1 MPLMESISEINKTG
15 KGRPEGTTILSKDTK
30 TFKNVLNGV
39 KAAGTAEK
47 TAEKTTAKTVSGTA
61 GNLDSIFKKAAST
74 YGVSEKLLKS
84 VAKTESDFQVTAV
97 SKAGAMGIMQLMPA
111 TAKELG
117 VSDPFDPEQ
126 NIMGG
131 AKLLAAN
138 IKEFGGDLKL
148 ALAAY
153 NAGSGA
159 VRKYDGVPPY
169 EETQNY
175 VKKIMADLQSDAAI
189 DINSVLGTVSEA
201 GSGFIGEGSSVDEL
215 KSLISTLGFGSSQN
229 SGMMG
234 INTIFSGL
242 LNKEIDETGT
252 VDKEMFA
259 NFIEIL
265 RLQMLMNT
273 TNSIGDMDF
282 DDD

>member
-1 MPLMESISEINKTG
+1 MPLMESISEINNTG
-15 KGRPEGTTILSKDTK
+15 KGRPEGTTILSKNAK
-30 TFKNVLNGV
+30 TFKNVLDGV

-47 TAEKTTAKTVSGTA
+47 TVSGTA
-61 GNLDSIFKKAAST
+61 NTLDSIFKKAAST
-74 YGVSEKLLKS
+74 YGIPEKILKA

-117 VSDPFDPEQ
+117 VSDPFNPEQ

-131 AKLLAAN
+131 AKLLASN
-138 IKEFGGDLKL
+138 LKEFGGDLKL

-159 VRKYDGVPPY
+159 VRKYDGIPPY

-175 VKKIMADLQSDAAI
+175 VKKIMGDLENDAAI
-189 DINSVLGTVSEA
+189 DINSVLGTAGEA
-201 GSGFIGEGSSVDEL
+201 ASGFIGEGSSIDEL

-229 SGMMG
+229 SGMLG
-234 INTIFSGL
+234 ISSMFTSL
-242 LNKEIDETGT
+242 LNQEIDETGK
-252 VDKEMFA
+252 VDKNMFA

-273 TNSIGDMDF
+273 TSSIGDLDF

>member
-1 MPLMESISEINKTG
+1 MPLMESISEINNTG
-15 KGRPEGTTILSKDTK
+15 KGRPEGTTILSKNAK
-30 TFKNVLNGV
+30 TFKNVLDGIQ
-39 KAAGTAEK
+39 AAGKAENTA
-47 TAEKTTAKTVSGTA
+47 VSGTT
-61 GNLDSIFKKAAST
+61 NTLDSIFKKAAST
-74 YGVSEKLLKS
+74 YGISEKILKA

-117 VSDPFDPEQ
+117 VSDPFNPEQ

-131 AKLLAAN
+131 AKLLASN
-138 IKEFGGDLKL
+138 LKEFGGDLKL

-159 VRKYDGVPPY
+159 VRKYDGIPPY

-175 VKKIMADLQSDAAI
+175 VKKIMGDLENDAAI
-189 DINSVLGTVSEA
+189 DIKSVLGTAGEA
-201 GSGFIGEGSSVDEL
+201 ASGFIGEGSSIDEL

-229 SGMMG
+229 SGMLG
-234 INTIFSGL
+234 ISSMFTSL
-242 LNKEIDETGT
+242 LNQEIDETGK
-252 VDKEMFA
+252 VDKNMFA

-273 TNSIGDMDF
+273 TSSIGDLDF

>member
-1 MPLMESISEINKTG
+1 MPLMESISEINNTG
-15 KGRPEGTTILSKDTK
+15 KGRPEGTTILSKNAK
-30 TFKNVLNGV
+30 TFKNVLDGIQ
-39 KAAGTAEK
+39 AAGKAENTA
-47 TAEKTTAKTVSGTA
+47 VSGTT
-61 GNLDSIFKKAAST
+61 NTLDSIFKKAAST
-74 YGVSEKLLKS
+74 YGISEKILKA

-117 VSDPFDPEQ
+117 VSDPFNPEQ

-131 AKLLAAN
+131 AKLLASN
-138 IKEFGGDLKL
+138 LKEFGGDLKL

-159 VRKYDGVPPY
+159 VRKYDGIPPY

-175 VKKIMADLQSDAAI
+175 VKKIMGDLENDAAI
-189 DINSVLGTVSEA
+189 DINSVLGTEGEA
-201 GSGFIGEGSSVDEL
+201 ASGFIGEGSSIDEL

-229 SGMMG
+229 SGMLG
-234 INTIFSGL
+234 ISSMFTSL
-242 LNKEIDETGT
+242 LNQEIDETGK
-252 VDKEMFA
+252 VDKNMFA

-273 TNSIGDMDF
+273 TSSIGDLDF

>member
-234 INTIFSGL
+234 INTIFSSF

>member
-1 MPLMESISEINKTG
+1 MPLMESISEINNTG
-15 KGRPEGTTILSKDTK
+15 KGRPEGTTILSKNAK
-30 TFKNVLNGV
+30 TFKNVLDGV

-47 TAEKTTAKTVSGTA
+47 TVSGTA
-61 GNLDSIFKKAAST
+61 NTLDSIFKKAAST
-74 YGVSEKLLKS
+74 YGIPEKILKA

-117 VSDPFDPEQ
+117 VSDPFNPEQ

-131 AKLLAAN
+131 AKLLASN
-138 IKEFGGDLKL
+138 LKEFGGDLKL

-159 VRKYDGVPPY
+159 VRKYDGIPPY

-175 VKKIMADLQSDAAI
+175 VKKIMGDLENDAAI
-189 DINSVLGTVSEA
+189 DINSVLGTAGEA
-201 GSGFIGEGSSVDEL
+201 ASDFIGEGSSIDEL

-229 SGMMG
+229 SGMLG
-234 INTIFSGL
+234 ISSMFTSL
-242 LNKEIDETGT
+242 LNQEIDETGK
-252 VDKEMFA
+252 VDKNMFA

-265 RLQMLMNT
+265 KLQMLMNT
-273 TNSIGDMDF
+273 TNSIGDLDF

>member
-1 MPLMESISEINKTG
+1 MPLMDSISEINNTG
-15 KGRPEGTTILSKDTK
+15 KGRPEGTTILSKNAK
-30 TFKNVLNGV
+30 TFKNVLDGIQ
-39 KAAGTAEK
+39 AAGKAENTA
-47 TAEKTTAKTVSGTA
+47 VSGTT
-61 GNLDSIFKKAAST
+61 NTLDSIFKKAAST
-74 YGVSEKLLKS
+74 YGISEKILKA

-117 VSDPFDPEQ
+117 VSDPFNPEQ

-131 AKLLAAN
+131 AKLLASN
-138 IKEFGGDLKL
+138 LKEFGGDLKL

-159 VRKYDGVPPY
+159 VRKYDGIPPY

-175 VKKIMADLQSDAAI
+175 VKKIMGDLENDAAI
-189 DINSVLGTVSEA
+189 DINSVLGTAGEA
-201 GSGFIGEGSSVDEL
+201 ASGFIGEGSSIDEL

-229 SGMMG
+229 SGMLG
-234 INTIFSGL
+234 ISSMFTSL
-242 LNKEIDETGT
+242 LNQEIDETGK
-252 VDKEMFA
+252 VDKNMFA

-273 TNSIGDMDF
+273 TSSIGDLDF

>member
-1 MPLMESISEINKTG
+1 MPLMESISEINNTG
-15 KGRPEGTTILSKDTK
+15 KGRPEGTTILSKNAK
-30 TFKNVLNGV
+30 TFKNVLDGV

-47 TAEKTTAKTVSGTA
+47 TVSGTA
-61 GNLDSIFKKAAST
+61 NTLDSIFKKAAST
-74 YGVSEKLLKS
+74 YGIPEKILKA

-117 VSDPFDPEQ
+117 VSDPFNPEQ

-131 AKLLAAN
+131 AKLLASN
-138 IKEFGGDLKL
+138 LKEFGGDLKL

-159 VRKYDGVPPY
+159 VRKYDGIPPY
-169 EETQNY
+169 NETQNY
-175 VKKIMADLQSDAAI
+175 VKKIMADLESDSAI
-189 DINSVLGTVSEA
+189 DINSVLGAAGEA
-201 GSGFIGEGSSVDEL
+201 ASGFIGEGSSISEL
-215 KSLISTLGFGSSQN
+215 KSLISTLGLGSSQN
-229 SGMMG
+229 SGMLG
-234 INTIFSGL
+234 ISSMFTSL
-242 LNKEIDETGT
+242 LNQEIDETGK
-252 VDKEMFA
+252 VDKNMFA

-273 TNSIGDMDF
+273 TNSIGDLDF

>member
-1 MPLMESISEINKTG
+1 MPLMESICEINNTG
-15 KGRPEGTTILSKDTK
+15 KGRPEGTTILSKNAK
-30 TFKNVLNGV
+30 TFKNVLDGV

-47 TAEKTTAKTVSGTA
+47 TVSGTA
-61 GNLDSIFKKAAST
+61 NTLDSIFKKAAST
-74 YGVSEKLLKS
+74 YGIPEKILKA

-117 VSDPFDPEQ
+117 VSDPFNPEQ

-131 AKLLAAN
+131 AKLLASN
-138 IKEFGGDLKL
+138 LKEFGGDLKL

-159 VRKYDGVPPY
+159 VRKYDGIPPY
-169 EETQNY
+169 NETQNY
-175 VKKIMADLQSDAAI
+175 VKKIMADLESDSAI
-189 DINSVLGTVSEA
+189 DINSVLGAAGEA
-201 GSGFIGEGSSVDEL
+201 ASGFIGEGSSISEL
-215 KSLISTLGFGSSQN
+215 KSLISTLGLGSSQN
-229 SGMMG
+229 SGMLG
-234 INTIFSGL
+234 ISSMFTSL
-242 LNKEIDETGT
+242 LNQEIDETGK
-252 VDKEMFA
+252 VDKNMFA

-273 TNSIGDMDF
+273 TSSIGDLDF

>member
-1 MPLMESISEINKTG
+1 MPLMESISEINNTG
-15 KGRPEGTTILSKDTK
+15 KGRPEGTTILSKNAK
-30 TFKNVLNGV
+30 TFKNVLDGIQ
-39 KAAGTAEK
+39 AAGKAENTA
-47 TAEKTTAKTVSGTA
+47 VSGTT
-61 GNLDSIFKKAAST
+61 NTLDSIFKKAAST
-74 YGVSEKLLKS
+74 YGIPEKILKA

-117 VSDPFDPEQ
+117 VSDPFNPEQ

-131 AKLLAAN
+131 AKLLASN
-138 IKEFGGDLKL
+138 LKEFGGDLKL

-159 VRKYDGVPPY
+159 VRKYDGIPPY

-175 VKKIMADLQSDAAI
+175 VKKIMGDLENDAAI
-189 DINSVLGTVSEA
+189 DINSVLGTAGEA
-201 GSGFIGEGSSVDEL
+201 ASGFIGEGSSIDEL

-234 INTIFSGL
+234 ISSMFTSL
-242 LNKEIDETGT
+242 LNQEIDETGK
-252 VDKEMFA
+252 VDKNMFA

-273 TNSIGDMDF
+273 TSSIGDLDF

>member
-1 MPLMESISEINKTG
+1 MPLMESISEINNTG
-15 KGRPEGTTILSKDTK
+15 KGRPEGTTILSKNAK
-30 TFKNVLNGV
+30 TFKNVLDGV

-47 TAEKTTAKTVSGTA
+47 TVSGTA
-61 GNLDSIFKKAAST
+61 NTLDSIFKKAAST
-74 YGVSEKLLKS
+74 YGIPEKILKA

-117 VSDPFDPEQ
+117 VSDPFNPEQ

-131 AKLLAAN
+131 AKLLASN
-138 IKEFGGDLKL
+138 LKEFGGDLKL

-159 VRKYDGVPPY
+159 VRKYDGIPPY

-175 VKKIMADLQSDAAI
+175 VKKIMGDLENDAAI
-189 DINSVLGTVSEA
+189 DINSVLGTAGEA
-201 GSGFIGEGSSVDEL
+201 ASGFIGEGSSIDEL

-229 SGMMG
+229 SGMLG
-234 INTIFSGL
+234 ISSMFTSL
-242 LNKEIDETGT
+242 LNQEIDETGK
-252 VDKEMFA
+252 VDKNMFA

-273 TNSIGDMDF
+273 TNSIGDLDF

>member
-1 MPLMESISEINKTG
+1 MPLMESISEINNTG
-15 KGRPEGTTILSKDTK
+15 KGRPEGTTILSKNAK
-30 TFKNVLNGV
+30 TFKNVLDGV

-47 TAEKTTAKTVSGTA
+47 TVSGTA
-61 GNLDSIFKKAAST
+61 NTLDSIFKKAAST
-74 YGVSEKLLKS
+74 YGIPEKILKA

-117 VSDPFDPEQ
+117 VSDPFNPEQ

-131 AKLLAAN
+131 AKLLASN
-138 IKEFGGDLKL
+138 LKEFGGDLKL

-159 VRKYDGVPPY
+159 VRKYDGIPPY

-175 VKKIMADLQSDAAI
+175 VKKIMGDLENDAAI
-189 DINSVLGTVSEA
+189 DINSVLGTAGEA
-201 GSGFIGEGSSVDEL
+201 ASGFIGEGSSIDEL

-229 SGMMG
+229 SEMLG
-234 INTIFSGL
+234 ISSMFTSL
-242 LNKEIDETGT
+242 LNQEIDETGK
-252 VDKEMFA
+252 VDKNMFA

-273 TNSIGDMDF
+273 TNSIGDLDF

>member
-1 MPLMESISEINKTG
+1 MPLMESISEINNTG
-15 KGRPEGTTILSKDTK
+15 KGRPEGTTILSKNAK
-30 TFKNVLNGV
+30 TFKNVLDGV

-47 TAEKTTAKTVSGTA
+47 TVSGTT
-61 GNLDSIFKKAAST
+61 NTLDSIFKKAAST
-74 YGVSEKLLKS
+74 YGIPEKILKA

-97 SKAGAMGIMQLMPA
+97 SKAGAMGIMQLIPA

-117 VSDPFDPEQ
+117 VSDPFNPEQ

-131 AKLLAAN
+131 AKLLASN
-138 IKEFGGDLKL
+138 LKEFGGDLKL

-159 VRKYDGVPPY
+159 VRKYDGIPPY

-175 VKKIMADLQSDAAI
+175 VKKIMGDLENDAAI
-189 DINSVLGTVSEA
+189 DINSVLGTAGEA
-201 GSGFIGEGSSVDEL
+201 ASGFIGEGSSIDEL

-229 SGMMG
+229 SGMLG
-234 INTIFSGL
+234 ISSMFTSL
-242 LNKEIDETGT
+242 LNQEIDETGK
-252 VDKEMFA
+252 VDKNMFA

-273 TNSIGDMDF
+273 TSSIGDLDF

>member
-1 MPLMESISEINKTG
+1 M
-15 KGRPEGTTILSKDTK
+15 
-30 TFKNVLNGV
+30 
-39 KAAGTAEK
+39 
-47 TAEKTTAKTVSGTA
+47 
-61 GNLDSIFKKAAST
+61 DSIFKKAAST
-74 YGVSEKLLKS
+74 YGISEKILKA

-117 VSDPFDPEQ
+117 VSDPFNPEQ

-131 AKLLAAN
+131 AKLLASN
-138 IKEFGGDLKL
+138 LKEFGGDLKL

-159 VRKYDGVPPY
+159 VRKYDGIPPY

-175 VKKIMADLQSDAAI
+175 VKKIMGDLENDAAI
-189 DINSVLGTVSEA
+189 DINSVLGTEGEA
-201 GSGFIGEGSSVDEL
+201 ASGFIGEGSSIDEL

-229 SGMMG
+229 SGMLG
-234 INTIFSGL
+234 ISSMFTSL
-242 LNKEIDETGT
+242 LNQEIDETGK
-252 VDKEMFA
+252 VDKNMFA

-273 TNSIGDMDF
+273 TSSIGDLDF

>member
-1 MPLMESISEINKTG
+1 MPLMESISEINNTG
-15 KGRPEGTTILSKDTK
+15 KGRPEGTTILSKNAK
-30 TFKNVLNGV
+30 TFKNVLDGV
-39 KAAGTAEK
+39 KAAGTAEN
-47 TAEKTTAKTVSGTA
+47 TVSGTTSKLSGTA
-61 GNLDSIFKKAAST
+61 NTLDSIFKKAAST
-74 YGVSEKLLKS
+74 YGISEKILKA

-117 VSDPFDPEQ
+117 VSDPFNPEQ

-131 AKLLAAN
+131 AKLLASN
-138 IKEFGGDLKL
+138 LKEFGGDLKL

-159 VRKYDGVPPY
+159 VRKYDGIPPY

-175 VKKIMADLQSDAAI
+175 VKKIMGDLENDAAI
-189 DINSVLGTVSEA
+189 DINSVLGTAGEA
-201 GSGFIGEGSSVDEL
+201 ASGFIGEGSSIDEL

-229 SGMMG
+229 SGMLG
-234 INTIFSGL
+234 ISSMFTSL
-242 LNKEIDETGT
+242 LNQEIDETGK
-252 VDKEMFA
+252 VDKNMFA

-273 TNSIGDMDF
+273 TSSIGDLDF

>member
-1 MPLMESISEINKTG
+1 MPLMESISEINNTG
-15 KGRPEGTTILSKDTK
+15 KGRPEGTTILSKNAK
-30 TFKNVLNGV
+30 TFKNVLDGV

-47 TAEKTTAKTVSGTA
+47 TVSGTV
-61 GNLDSIFKKAAST
+61 NTLDSIFKKAAST
-74 YGVSEKLLKS
+74 YGIPEKILKA

-117 VSDPFDPEQ
+117 VSDPFNPEQ

-131 AKLLAAN
+131 AKLLASN
-138 IKEFGGDLKL
+138 LKEFGGDLKL

-159 VRKYDGVPPY
+159 VRKYDGIPPY

-175 VKKIMADLQSDAAI
+175 VKKIMGDLESDAAI
-189 DINSVLGTVSEA
+189 DINSVLGTAGEA
-201 GSGFIGEGSSVDEL
+201 ASGFIGEGSSIDEL

-229 SGMMG
+229 SGMLG
-234 INTIFSGL
+234 ISSMFTSL
-242 LNKEIDETGT
+242 LNQEIDETGK
-252 VDKEMFA
+252 VDKNMFA

-273 TNSIGDMDF
+273 TSSIGDLDF

>member
-1 MPLMESISEINKTG
+1 MPLMESISEINNTG
-15 KGRPEGTTILSKDTK
+15 KGRPEGITILSKNAK
-30 TFKNVLNGV
+30 TFKNVLDGV

-47 TAEKTTAKTVSGTA
+47 TVSGTA
-61 GNLDSIFKKAAST
+61 NTLDSIFKKAAST
-74 YGVSEKLLKS
+74 YGIPEKILKA

-117 VSDPFDPEQ
+117 VSDPFNPEQ

-131 AKLLAAN
+131 AKLLASN
-138 IKEFGGDLKL
+138 LKEFGGDLKL

-159 VRKYDGVPPY
+159 VRKYDGIPPY

-175 VKKIMADLQSDAAI
+175 VKKIMGDLENDAAI
-189 DINSVLGTVSEA
+189 DINSVLGTAGEA
-201 GSGFIGEGSSVDEL
+201 ASGFIGEGSSIDEL

-229 SGMMG
+229 SGMLG
-234 INTIFSGL
+234 ISSMFTSL
-242 LNKEIDETGT
+242 LNQEIDETGK
-252 VDKEMFA
+252 VDKNMFA

-273 TNSIGDMDF
+273 TSSIGDLDF

>member
-1 MPLMESISEINKTG
+1 MPLMESISEINNTG
-15 KGRPEGTTILSKDTK
+15 KGRPEGTTILSKNAK
-30 TFKNVLNGV
+30 TFKNVLDGV

-47 TAEKTTAKTVSGTA
+47 TVSGTT
-61 GNLDSIFKKAAST
+61 NTLDSIFKKAAST
-74 YGVSEKLLKS
+74 YGIPEKILKA

-117 VSDPFDPEQ
+117 VSDPFNPEQ

-131 AKLLAAN
+131 AKLLASN
-138 IKEFGGDLKL
+138 LKEFGGDLKL

-159 VRKYDGVPPY
+159 VRKYDGIPPY

-175 VKKIMADLQSDAAI
+175 VKKIMGDLENDAAI
-189 DINSVLGTVSEA
+189 DINSVLGTAGEA
-201 GSGFIGEGSSVDEL
+201 ASGFIGEGSSIDEL

-229 SGMMG
+229 SGMLG
-234 INTIFSGL
+234 ISSMFTSL
-242 LNKEIDETGT
+242 LNQEIDETGK
-252 VDKEMFA
+252 VDKNMFA

-273 TNSIGDMDF
+273 TSSIGDLDF

>member
-1 MPLMESISEINKTG
+1 MPLMESISEINNTG
-15 KGRPEGTTILSKDTK
+15 KGRPEGTTILSKNAK
-30 TFKNVLNGV
+30 TFKNVLDGV

-47 TAEKTTAKTVSGTA
+47 TVSGTA
-61 GNLDSIFKKAAST
+61 NTLDSIFKKAAST
-74 YGVSEKLLKS
+74 YGIPEKILKA

-117 VSDPFDPEQ
+117 VSDPFNPEQ

-131 AKLLAAN
+131 AKLLASN
-138 IKEFGGDLKL
+138 LKEFGGDLKL

-159 VRKYDGVPPY
+159 VRKYDGIPPY
-169 EETQNY
+169 NETQNY
-175 VKKIMADLQSDAAI
+175 VKKIMADLESDSAI
-189 DINSVLGTVSEA
+189 DINSVLGAAGEA
-201 GSGFIGEGSSVDEL
+201 ASGFIGEGSSIDEL

-229 SGMMG
+229 SGMLG
-234 INTIFSGL
+234 ISSMFTSL
-242 LNKEIDETGT
+242 LNQEIDETGK
-252 VDKEMFA
+252 VDKNMFA

-273 TNSIGDMDF
+273 TSSIGDLDF

>member
-1 MPLMESISEINKTG
+1 MPLMESISEINNTG
-15 KGRPEGTTILSKDTK
+15 KGRPEGTTILSKNAK
-30 TFKNVLNGV
+30 TFKNVLDGIQ
-39 KAAGTAEK
+39 AAGKAENTA
-47 TAEKTTAKTVSGTA
+47 VSGTT
-61 GNLDSIFKKAAST
+61 NTLDSIFKKAAST
-74 YGVSEKLLKS
+74 YGISEKILKA

-117 VSDPFDPEQ
+117 VSDPFNPEQ

-131 AKLLAAN
+131 AKLLASN
-138 IKEFGGDLKL
+138 LKEFGGDLKL

-159 VRKYDGVPPY
+159 VRKYDGIPPY

-175 VKKIMADLQSDAAI
+175 VKKIMGDLENDAAI
-189 DINSVLGTVSEA
+189 DINSVLRTAGEA
-201 GSGFIGEGSSVDEL
+201 ASGFIGEGSSIDEL

-229 SGMMG
+229 SGMLG
-234 INTIFSGL
+234 ISSMFTSL
-242 LNKEIDETGT
+242 LNQEIDETGK
-252 VDKEMFA
+252 VDKNMFA

-273 TNSIGDMDF
+273 TSSIGDLDF

>member
-1 MPLMESISEINKTG
+1 MPLMESISEINNTG
-15 KGRPEGTTILSKDTK
+15 KGRPEGTTILSKNAK
-30 TFKNVLNGV
+30 TFKNVLDGV

-47 TAEKTTAKTVSGTA
+47 TVSGTA
-61 GNLDSIFKKAAST
+61 NTLDSIFKKAAST
-74 YGVSEKLLKS
+74 YGIPEKILKA

-117 VSDPFDPEQ
+117 VSDPFNPEQ

-131 AKLLAAN
+131 AKLLASN
-138 IKEFGGDLKL
+138 LKEFGGDLKL

-159 VRKYDGVPPY
+159 VRKYDGIPPY
-169 EETQNY
+169 NETQNY
-175 VKKIMADLQSDAAI
+175 VKKIMADLESDSAI
-189 DINSVLGTVSEA
+189 DINSVLGAAGEA
-201 GSGFIGEGSSVDEL
+201 ASGFIGEGSSIYEL

-229 SGMMG
+229 SGMLG
-234 INTIFSGL
+234 ISSMFTSL
-242 LNKEIDETGT
+242 LNQEIDETGK
-252 VDKEMFA
+252 VDKNMFA

-273 TNSIGDMDF
+273 TSSIGDLDF

>member
-1 MPLMESISEINKTG
+1 MPLMESISEINNTG
-15 KGRPEGTTILSKDTK
+15 KGRPEGTTILSKNAK
-30 TFKNVLNGV
+30 TFKNVLDGV

-47 TAEKTTAKTVSGTA
+47 TVSGTA
-61 GNLDSIFKKAAST
+61 NTLDSIFKKAAST
-74 YGVSEKLLKS
+74 YGIPEKILKA

-117 VSDPFDPEQ
+117 VSDPFNPEQ

-131 AKLLAAN
+131 AKLLASN
-138 IKEFGGDLKL
+138 LKEFGGDLKL

-159 VRKYDGVPPY
+159 VRKYDGIPPY

-175 VKKIMADLQSDAAI
+175 VKKIMWDLENDAAI
-189 DINSVLGTVSEA
+189 DINSALGTAGEA
-201 GSGFIGEGSSVDEL
+201 ASGFIGEGSSIDEL

-229 SGMMG
+229 SGMLG
-234 INTIFSGL
+234 ISSMFTSL
-242 LNKEIDETGT
+242 LNQEIDETGK
-252 VDKEMFA
+252 VDKNMFA

-273 TNSIGDMDF
+273 TSSIGDLDF

>member
-1 MPLMESISEINKTG
+1 MPLMESISEINNTG
-15 KGRPEGTTILSKDTK
+15 KGRPEGTTILSKNAK
-30 TFKNVLNGV
+30 TFKNVLDGV

-47 TAEKTTAKTVSGTA
+47 TVSGTA
-61 GNLDSIFKKAAST
+61 NTLDSIFKKAAST
-74 YGVSEKLLKS
+74 YGIPEKILKA

-117 VSDPFDPEQ
+117 VSDPFNPEQ

-131 AKLLAAN
+131 AKLLASN
-138 IKEFGGDLKL
+138 LKEFGGDLKL

-159 VRKYDGVPPY
+159 VRKYDGIPPY

-175 VKKIMADLQSDAAI
+175 VKKIMGDLENDTAI
-189 DINSVLGTVSEA
+189 DINSVLGTAGEA
-201 GSGFIGEGSSVDEL
+201 ASGFIGEGSSIDEL

-229 SGMMG
+229 SGMLG
-234 INTIFSGL
+234 ISSMFTSL
-242 LNKEIDETGT
+242 LNQEIDETGK
-252 VDKEMFA
+252 VDKNMFA

-273 TNSIGDMDF
+273 TSSIGDLDF

>member
-1 MPLMESISEINKTG
+1 MPLMESISEINNTG
-15 KGRPEGTTILSKDTK
+15 KGRPEGTTILSKNAK
-30 TFKNVLNGV
+30 TFKNVLDGV

-47 TAEKTTAKTVSGTA
+47 TVSGTA
-61 GNLDSIFKKAAST
+61 NTLDSIFKKAAST
-74 YGVSEKLLKS
+74 YGIPEKILKA

-117 VSDPFDPEQ
+117 VSDPFNPEQ

-131 AKLLAAN
+131 AKLLASN
-138 IKEFGGDLKL
+138 LKEFGGDLKL

-159 VRKYDGVPPY
+159 VRKYDGIPPY

-175 VKKIMADLQSDAAI
+175 VKKIMGDLENDAAI
-189 DINSVLGTVSEA
+189 DINSVLGTAGEA
-201 GSGFIGEGSSVDEL
+201 ASGFIGEGSSIDEL

-229 SGMMG
+229 SGMLG
-234 INTIFSGL
+234 ISSMFTSL
-242 LNKEIDETGT
+242 LNQEIDETGK
-252 VDKEMFA
+252 VDKNMFA

-273 TNSIGDMDF
+273 TSSIGNLDF

>member
-1 MPLMESISEINKTG
+1 MPLMESISEINNTG
-15 KGRPEGTTILSKDTK
+15 KGRPEGTTILSKNAK
-30 TFKNVLNGV
+30 TFKNVLDGV

-47 TAEKTTAKTVSGTA
+47 TVSGTA
-61 GNLDSIFKKAAST
+61 NTLDSIFKKAAST
-74 YGVSEKLLKS
+74 YGISEKILKA

-117 VSDPFDPEQ
+117 VSDPFNPEQ

-131 AKLLAAN
+131 AKLLASN
-138 IKEFGGDLKL
+138 LKEFGGDLKL

-159 VRKYDGVPPY
+159 VRKYDGIPPY

-175 VKKIMADLQSDAAI
+175 VKKIMGDLESDTTI
-189 DINSVLGTVSEA
+189 DINSVLGTAGEA
-201 GSGFIGEGSSVDEL
+201 ASGFIGEGSSIDEL
-215 KSLISTLGFGSSQN
+215 KSLINTLGFGSSQN
-229 SGMMG
+229 SGMLG
-234 INTIFSGL
+234 ISSMFTSL
-242 LNKEIDETGT
+242 LNQEIDETGK
-252 VDKEMFA
+252 VDKNMFA

-273 TNSIGDMDF
+273 TNSIGDLDF

>member
-1 MPLMESISEINKTG
+1 MCYMPLMESISEINNTG
-15 KGRPEGTTILSKDTK
+15 KGRPEGTTILSKNAK
-30 TFKNVLNGV
+30 TFKNVLDGV

-47 TAEKTTAKTVSGTA
+47 TVSGTA
-61 GNLDSIFKKAAST
+61 NTLDSIFKKAAST
-74 YGVSEKLLKS
+74 YGIPEKILKA

-117 VSDPFDPEQ
+117 VSDPFNPEQ

-131 AKLLAAN
+131 AKLLASN
-138 IKEFGGDLKL
+138 LKEFGGDLKL

-159 VRKYDGVPPY
+159 VRKYDGIPPY

-175 VKKIMADLQSDAAI
+175 VKKIMGDLENDAAI
-189 DINSVLGTVSEA
+189 DINSVLGTAGEA
-201 GSGFIGEGSSVDEL
+201 ASGFIGEGSSIDEL

-229 SGMMG
+229 SGMLG
-234 INTIFSGL
+234 ISSMFTSL
-242 LNKEIDETGT
+242 LNQEIDETGK
-252 VDKEMFA
+252 VDKNMFA

-273 TNSIGDMDF
+273 TSSIGDLDF

>member
-1 MPLMESISEINKTG
+1 
-15 KGRPEGTTILSKDTK
+15 
-30 TFKNVLNGV
+30 
-39 KAAGTAEK
+39 
-47 TAEKTTAKTVSGTA
+47 
-61 GNLDSIFKKAAST
+61 
-74 YGVSEKLLKS
+74 
-84 VAKTESDFQVTAV
+84 
-97 SKAGAMGIMQLMPA
+97 
-111 TAKELG
+111 
-117 VSDPFDPEQ
+117 
-126 NIMGG
+126 
-131 AKLLAAN
+131 
-138 IKEFGGDLKL
+138 
-148 ALAAY
+148 
-153 NAGSGA
+153 
-159 VRKYDGVPPY
+159 
-169 EETQNY
+169 
-175 VKKIMADLQSDAAI
+175 MADLQSDAAI